1 MKYVVSLLAFLLLL
15 TLQTPRA
22 LANGFVRGGPHFVSR
37 PVIII
42 NPNHARFVRVR
53 PFGHHVIILP
63 RHHFMGN
70 PVIIREPFFC
80 FHHGIGFTNQPAFFD
95 HLHRFDGVA
104 FETIPSAIVPHG
116 SQMFFF
122 GN

>member
-1 MKYVVSLLAFLLLL
+1 MKYYVVSLLALFPLL

-22 LANGFVRGGPHFVSR
+22 LAHGFARGGHFASR
-37 PVIII
+37 RVIII
-42 NPNHARFVRVR
+42 NPSHARFV
-53 PFGHHVIILP
+53 HHANFIVP
-63 RHHFMGN
+63 RHQFVGN
-70 PVIIREPFFC
+70 PVIIQEPFFC
-80 FHHGIGFTNQPAFFD
+80 FHHGIGFTNQGAFFD

-104 FETIPSAIVPHG
+104 FETIPNAIVPNG